1 MCLYANFKDKIEWVK
16 FTFAEKREYNSSL
29 SNHRSFKVCR
39 RLIKTLKKNMNEVN
53 KCKLLLEL
61 EVQGILE

>member
-1 MCLYANFKDKIEWVK
+1 MCLYVNFKDKIEWVR
-16 FTFAEKREYNSSL
+16 FSFAEKREYNSSL

-39 RLIKTLKKNMNEVN
+39 RLNKILKNMNEVN
-53 KCKLLLEL
+53 KCKLLLEI

>member
-1 MCLYANFKDKIEWVK
+1 MKEAKQNFE
-16 FTFAEKREYNSSL
+16 
-29 SNHRSFKVCR
+29 
-39 RLIKTLKKNMNEVN
+39 NMSEVN